1 MNPKFEYYFQADPVP
16 SKPMYA
22 LYDVL
27 DKHFMLQSTD
37 YNVLYRLMYNM
48 RSKTCLEIAK
58 LPGAAHINNSNIEQW
73 QISNLPQRW
82 FGDLVGY
89 ERQWNPTEYHSTY
102 AIQHPDMLIEKNSV
116 MFDEFK
122 TDLQKQIFF
131 FYYCFEFIEKTPSD
145 LIGGIVLKS
154 IEQSNNYN
162 NILDIMLDN
171 VPIMTQQDR
180 VDFYNFIRQ
189 VGLCYE

>member
-1 MNPKFEYYFQADPVP
+1 MNPKFEYYFQADPVS

-27 DKHFMLQSTD
+27 DKHFMIQSSD

-58 LPGAAHINNSNIEQW
+58 IPSDKPINNSNIEQW
-73 QISNLPQRW
+73 QISNLPQKW

-89 ERQWNPTEYHSTY
+89 ERQWNPTEYHNTY
-102 AIQHPDMLIEKNSV
+102 AIQHPDMIIEPNSV
-116 MFDEFK
+116 IFDEFK
-122 TDLQKQIFF
+122 KDLQKQIFF
-131 FYYCFEFIEKTPSD
+131 FYYCFEFIEKTPSE
-145 LIGGIVLKS
+145 LISGIVLKS
-154 IEQSNNYN
+154 IEQSNNYD
-162 NILDIMLDN
+162 NILDIMLDD
-171 VPIMTQQDR
+171 VPIVTQQDR